1 MKKIILINGLIVGI
15 VIIGTYFLSTAS
27 DSDTGHLAGQVWLGY
42 LVMIVAFSLI
52 FFGIKQYRDRE
63 LGGVIRY
70 RTGVTVGLGI
80 TLVSV
85 AFSAQATTLTVDSL
99 SDLALDD
106 GICTLREAI
115 TAANDDAAS
124 GVMKGECPAG
134 DGSDTIEFSIAGTIQ
149 PVSGL
154 PPITTVIHI
163 DGYSAPGASKNTLPL
178 AQGTNAI
185 LPIEIDGV
193 NAGNIPGIHLSG
205 AGASGSII
213 EGLVINNSAAPVCC
227 NHSAIMVDSV
237 NGAATTTIR
246 GNFLSTNPAG
256 TERRPRGSRSI
267 FIRDSTDIVVGSD
280 TGDELDPADRNLISG
295 SNSNGITA
303 AGATNIRIRGNLVG
317 TNASGTAALYNSSTG
332 IITDSLFSS
341 WISDNV
347 ISGNRGAGISLRA
360 VSSDNRFERNFIGS
374 NAAGTGPIPN
384 TFGGIR
390 ISENFFT
397 MPVSITNVDVVE
409 NLVAYNTCAASCG
422 GITIGPSNAANTVE
436 GIRLS
441 ANLVFSNQGLEI
453 ELGLTNKTN
462 NGLIYGV
469 TDNDKDDPDIG
480 ANTLQ
485 NFPVLTSATAAGLSA
500 LVGYTFNSEA
510 SKVFSLEF
518 FYTSFCDES
527 GYGGAESF
535 LGTVVENTDGQGDAS
550 GQTPF
555 TLPAEVGFI
564 TATATNSD
572 NGTSEF
578 SACIAIDSGPLFEDG
593 FESDVL

>member
-1 MKKIILINGLIVGI
+1 MKIQPFFMRVVCI
-15 VIIGTYFLSTAS
+15 FC
-27 DSDTGHLAGQVWLGY
+27 TG
-42 LVMIVAFSLI
+42 
-52 FFGIKQYRDRE
+52 
-63 LGGVIRY
+63 
-70 RTGVTVGLGI
+70 
-80 TLVSV
+80 V

-115 TAANDDAAS
+115 TAANDETAS
-124 GVMKGECPAG
+124 GAMNGECAAG

-149 PVSGL
+149 PASGL

-163 DGYSAPGASKNTLPL
+163 DGYTAPGASKNTLPL

-185 LPIEIDGV
+185 LTIEIDGV
-193 NAGNIPGIHLSG
+193 NAGNVPGIHLSE

-213 EGLVINNSAAPVCC
+213 EGLVINNSASPVCC
-227 NHSAIMVDSV
+227 NHDAILVDDV
-237 NGAATTTIR
+237 LGAATTIIR
-246 GNFLSTNPAG
+246 GNFLSTNSTG
-256 TERRPRGSRSI
+256 MERRPRGSRSI
-267 FIRDSTDIVVGSD
+267 FIRNSSDIVVGSD
-280 TGDELDPADRNLISG
+280 TGGAIDPADRNLISG
-295 SNSNGITA
+295 SSSSGIAA

-317 TNASGTAALYNSSTG
+317 TNATGTAALFNGSSG
-332 IITDSLFSS
+332 IFTDSLSSS

-390 ISENFFT
+390 ISENPNT

-441 ANLVFSNQGLEI
+441 ANRVFSNQGLEI

-469 TDNDKDDPDIG
+469 TDNDEDDPDIG

-485 NFPVLTSATAAGLSA
+485 NFPVLTSATANGLEA

-510 SKVFSLEF
+510 SKVFTLEF
-518 FYTSFCDES
+518 FYTSLCDES

-535 LGTVVENTDGQGDAS
+535 LGTVVENTDGLGDAS
-550 GQTPF
+550 GQTAF

-593 FESDVL
+593 FESDML